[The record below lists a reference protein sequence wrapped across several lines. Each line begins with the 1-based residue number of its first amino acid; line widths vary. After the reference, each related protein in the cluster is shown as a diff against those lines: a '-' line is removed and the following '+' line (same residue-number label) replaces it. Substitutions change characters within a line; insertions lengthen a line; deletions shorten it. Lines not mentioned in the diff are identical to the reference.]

1 MITVCILSFIYS
13 CALNVSLKT
22 RCYNWLH
29 VAIDGV
35 TSTYHLFCF
44 TIHEC
49 NTHLFTVA
57 AILFSLLTSST
68 FKCVQSNLNFS
79 D

>member
-1 MITVCILSFIYS
+1 MITLCILSFIYS

-35 TSTYHLFCF
+35 TSTYHLFALQYMNATRIC
-44 TIHEC
+44 
-49 NTHLFTVA
+49 
-57 AILFSLLTSST
+57 SL
-68 FKCVQSNLNFS
+68 
-79 D
+79 

>member
-29 VAIDGV
+29 VAIDGI
-35 TSTYHLFCF
+35 TSTYHLHIS
-44 TIHEC
+44 TLNNIE
-49 NTHLFTVA
+49 N
-57 AILFSLLTSST
+57 SLENMHTN
-68 FKCVQSNLNFS
+68 VWM
-79 D
+79 